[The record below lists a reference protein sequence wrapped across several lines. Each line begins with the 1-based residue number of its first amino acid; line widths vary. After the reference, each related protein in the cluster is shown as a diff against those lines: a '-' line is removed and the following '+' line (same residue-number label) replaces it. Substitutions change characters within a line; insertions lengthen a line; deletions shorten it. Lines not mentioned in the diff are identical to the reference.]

1 MGFQITHEQIR
12 SFLTACLRDI
22 SGTDSA
28 APVKGVK
35 FGISL
40 HHEMWLYVTRCGLS
54 AVEALRS
61 ATSVSAK
68 RFRLSDRGRIEA
80 GLKAD
85 LLLVRGDPT
94 TSIECTLDI
103 VDVWRNGTRLHRE
116 D

>member
-1 MGFQITHEQIR
+1 MK
-12 SFLTACLRDI
+12 
-22 SGTDSA
+22 GT
-28 APVKGVK
+28 K

-40 HHEMWLYVTRCGLS
+40 HHEIWLYVERCGLS
-54 AVEALRS
+54 ALEALRS

-68 RFRLSDRGRIEA
+68 RFRLSDRGRIEP

-94 TSIECTLDI
+94 TNIECTFDI
-103 VDVWRNGTRLHRE
+103 VDVWRNGTRLHRK